1 MYGRENTNAT
11 CQHHGMYTIQS
22 AFDRLLNNRN
32 IDHKDMTSSLRILEQ
47 EAFAITDKVALTVPG
62 GGLKLS
68 YGQLIDTVI
77 KTAESIRPVVADWPK
92 NRPIA
97 LSFSNCPEFVVTFLA
112 LAWNGIPAMP
122 LNPALT
128 AHLAAEPLADEQPG
142 ALITA
147 PGPGALREAAARV
160 DIPCWSMHPD
170 FRIEGMPEA
179 GNTRNMA
186 PGPDSIA
193 LLLQTSGTTGK
204 PKWVPLTH
212 ANLLASIGNIV
223 ATYKLSPD
231 DSTLLVMPLF
241 HVHGLVAALLATLY
255 SGGRVILAPRFSA
268 SHFVEWTLAEKPTWY
283 TAVPSI
289 HQILLGHSEIQNI
302 PGGRFRFIR
311 SCSSFL
317 AAETLV
323 RIEELL
329 GAPLLEAYGMTEAAH
344 QIASNPLPPAD
355 HIVGS
360 VGQATGVEV
369 VILGPEG
376 DILAN
381 GEKGEVA
388 IRGDNVMSGYLDN
401 PEANASTFTNGYL
414 RTGDLGKIDANGYIS
429 LLGRLKDLIN
439 RGGEKIS
446 PAQID
451 DVLLDINGVK
461 EAAAFGVPDTIYGEV
476 VHAAVVQ
483 NGALDEMEILDRC
496 REKLPRFMVPVK
508 IHIVTELPLGPS
520 GKVNRNTLPKALGLA

>member
-1 MYGRENTNAT
+1 MT
-11 CQHHGMYTIQS
+11 QS
-22 AFDRLLNNRN
+22 F
-32 IDHKDMTSSLRILEQ
+32 RILEQ
-47 EAFAITDKVALTVPG
+47 HALQNADKIALTVPG
-62 GGLKLS
+62 GALNMS
-68 YGQLIDTVI
+68 YGELINTVI
-77 KTAESIRPVVADWPK
+77 KTAAALQPVVADWPK

-97 LSFSNCPEFVVTFLA
+97 LSFSNCPEFVVSFLA
-112 LAWNGIPAMP
+112 LAWCGIPAMP

-128 AHLAAEPLADEQPG
+128 ADLAAQPLADEQPG
-142 ALITA
+142 ALMTA

-160 DIPCWSMHPD
+160 GIPSWSMQPD
-170 FRIEGMPEA
+170 FRIDDLPEGSKPR
-179 GNTRNMA
+179 NTV
-186 PGPDSIA
+186 PGSDSIA

-212 ANLLASIGNIV
+212 ANLLASIDNIT
-223 ATYKLSPD
+223 ATYRLTPD

-289 HQILLGHSEIQNI
+289 HQILLGHAEMQNI
-302 PGGRFRFIR
+302 PAGQFRFIR

-317 AAETLV
+317 APETLA
-323 RIEELL
+323 RIEALL

-344 QIASNPLPPAD
+344 QIASNPLPPAER
-355 HIVGS
+355 IVGS
-360 VGQATGVEV
+360 VGKATGTEV
-369 VILGPEG
+369 AILGPDG
-376 DILAN
+376 DILAC

-388 IRGDNVMSGYLDN
+388 IRGENVMNGYLDN
-401 PEANASTFTNGYL
+401 PEANASTFSNGYL
-414 RTGDLGKIDANGYIS
+414 RTGDLGAIDAQGFIT
-429 LLGRLKDLIN
+429 LLGRLKELIN

-451 DVLLDINGVK
+451 DVLLAITGVR
-461 EAAAFGVPDTIYGEV
+461 EAAAFGVPDSLYGEV

-483 NGALDEMEILDRC
+483 NGALDEAEILDQC

-508 IHIVTELPLGPS
+508 IHIITELPHGPS

>member
-1 MYGRENTNAT
+1 
-11 CQHHGMYTIQS
+11 
-22 AFDRLLNNRN
+22 
-32 IDHKDMTSSLRILEQ
+32 MTQTLRILEQ
-47 EAFAITDKVALTVPG
+47 NAVDLADKIALTVPG
-62 GGLKLS
+62 GGMNLT
-68 YGQLIDTVI
+68 YGQLIEAVI
-77 KTAESIRPVVADWPK
+77 QTAESLQPAIADWPRE
-92 NRPIA
+92 RPVA

-112 LAWNGIPAMP
+112 LAWSGIPAMP

-128 AHLAAEPLADEQPG
+128 ADLAAEPLSDEQPG

-160 DIPCWSMHPD
+160 GIPCWTMQPD
-170 FRIEGMPEA
+170 FRIDGIAEG
-179 GNTRNMA
+179 GKTQSRV

-212 ANLLASIGNIV
+212 ANLLASICNIT
-223 ATYKLSPD
+223 ATYRLSPD

-268 SHFVEWTLAEKPTWY
+268 RHFVEWTLAENPSWY

-289 HQILLGHSEIQNI
+289 HHILLGHSEMQNI
-302 PGGRFRFIR
+302 PEGQFRFIR

-317 AAETLV
+317 APETLARV
-323 RIEELL
+323 EALL

-344 QIASNPLPPAD
+344 QIASNPLPPA
-355 HIVGS
+355 VRVAGS

-369 VILGPEG
+369 VILGPDG
-376 DILAN
+376 SILAN
-381 GEKGEVA
+381 NEKGEVA
-388 IRGDNVMSGYLDN
+388 IRGDNVMNGYLDN
-401 PEANASTFTNGYL
+401 PEANAITFSNGYL
-414 RTGDLGKIDANGYIS
+414 RTGDLGEIDANGYIK
-429 LLGRLKDLIN
+429 LLGRLKELIN
-439 RGGEKIS
+439 RGGEKIP

-451 DVLLDINGVK
+451 DVLLDITGVEK
-461 EAAAFGVPDTIYGEV
+461 AAAFGVPDTIYGEV

-483 NGALDEMEILDRC
+483 NGALDEAEILDQC

-520 GKVNRNTLPKALGLA
+520 GKVNRNTLPKELGLA

>member
-1 MYGRENTNAT
+1 
-11 CQHHGMYTIQS
+11 
-22 AFDRLLNNRN
+22 
-32 IDHKDMTSSLRILEQ
+32 
-47 EAFAITDKVALTVPG
+47 
-62 GGLKLS
+62 
-68 YGQLIDTVI
+68 
-77 KTAESIRPVVADWPK
+77 
-92 NRPIA
+92 
-97 LSFSNCPEFVVTFLA
+97 
-112 LAWNGIPAMP
+112 MP

-128 AHLAAEPLADEQPG
+128 ADLAAEPLADEQPG

-147 PGPGALREAAARV
+147 PGPGAVREAATRV
-160 DIPCWSMHPD
+160 GIPCWSMQPD
-170 FRIEGMPEA
+170 FRIDGMPEGGKA
-179 GNTRNMA
+179 RNTV

-212 ANLLASIGNIV
+212 ANLLASIDNIT

-231 DSTLLVMPLF
+231 DATLLVMPLF

-289 HQILLGHSEIQNI
+289 HQILLGNSEMQNI
-302 PGGRFRFIR
+302 PGGLFRFIR

-317 AAETLV
+317 APETLA

-329 GAPLLEAYGMTEAAH
+329 DVPLLEAYGMTEAAH

-355 HIVGS
+355 RITGS
-360 VGQATGVEV
+360 VGQATGVEI
-369 VILGPEG
+369 VILGPDG
-376 DILAN
+376 NILAS

-388 IRGDNVMSGYLDN
+388 IRGNNVMTGYLDN
-401 PEANASTFTNGYL
+401 PEANAKTFTHGFL
-414 RTGDLGKIDANGYIS
+414 RTGDLGEIDTHGYVR
-429 LLGRLKDLIN
+429 LLGRLKELIN

-451 DVLLDINGVK
+451 DVLLNITGVK
-461 EAAAFGVPDTIYGEV
+461 GAAAFGVPDTLYGEV

-483 NGALDEMEILDRC
+483 NGALDEAEILDQC
-496 REKLPRFMVPVK
+496 REKLPRFMVPVT

>member
-1 MYGRENTNAT
+1 
-11 CQHHGMYTIQS
+11 
-22 AFDRLLNNRN
+22 
-32 IDHKDMTSSLRILEQ
+32 MTKSFRILEQ
-47 EAFAITDKVALTVPG
+47 NSRAIADKIALTVPG
-62 GGLKLS
+62 GVLNLS
-68 YGQLIDTVI
+68 YGQLIDAI
-77 KTAESIRPVVADWPK
+77 INTAESMQPAVADWPQ

-97 LSFSNCPEFVVTFLA
+97 LSFSNCPEFVVAFLA

-128 AHLAAEPLADEQPG
+128 ADLAAEPLADGQPG
-142 ALITA
+142 ALIVP
-147 PGPGALREAAARV
+147 PGPGAIREAGTRV
-160 DIPCWSMHPD
+160 GIPCWSMHPD
-170 FRIEGMPEA
+170 FRIDGMPE
-179 GNTRNMA
+179 GGVSRNRV

-204 PKWVPLTH
+204 PKWVPLSH
-212 ANLLASIGNIV
+212 ANLLASIDNII
-223 ATYKLSPD
+223 ATYRLSPD

-268 SHFVEWTLAEKPTWY
+268 SHFAAWTLAEKPTWY

-289 HQILLGHSEIQNI
+289 HQILLGHSEMQNI
-302 PGGRFRFIR
+302 PRGQFRFIR

-317 AAETLV
+317 AQETLV

-355 HIVGS
+355 RITGS

-369 VILGPEG
+369 VILGPDG

-388 IRGDNVMSGYLDN
+388 IRGENVMQGYLDN
-401 PEANASTFTNGYL
+401 PEANASTFSNDYL
-414 RTGDLGKIDANGYIS
+414 RTGDLGEIDAHGYIR
-429 LLGRLKDLIN
+429 LLGRLKELIN

-451 DVLLDINGVK
+451 DVLLKITGVEK
-461 EAAAFGVPDTIYGEV
+461 AAAFGVPDTIYGEV

-483 NGALDEMEILDRC
+483 NGALDEEEILDRF
-496 REKLPRFMVPVK
+496 REKVPRFMVPVK

>member
-1 MYGRENTNAT
+1 
-11 CQHHGMYTIQS
+11 
-22 AFDRLLNNRN
+22 
-32 IDHKDMTSSLRILEQ
+32 MTKSLRILEQ
-47 EAFAITDKVALTVPG
+47 NSQERADKIALTVPG
-62 GGLKLS
+62 GELNLS
-68 YGQLIDTVI
+68 YAQLTDAII
-77 KTAESIRPVVADWPK
+77 KTAESIQPVVAGWPK

-97 LSFSNCPEFVVTFLA
+97 LSFSNCPEFVVSFLA
-112 LAWNGIPAMP
+112 LAWCGIPAMP

-128 AHLAAEPLADEQPG
+128 ADLAAEPLADEQPG

-147 PGPGALREAAARV
+147 PGPSALREAATRV
-160 DIPCWSMHPD
+160 GVPCWTMHPD
-170 FRIEGMPEA
+170 FRIDGMPEGGKA
-179 GNTRNMA
+179 RNTA

-212 ANLLASIGNIV
+212 ANLLASISNITT
-223 ATYKLSPD
+223 TYKLSPD

-268 SHFVEWTLAEKPTWY
+268 SHFVEWTLAERPTWY

-289 HQILLGHSEIQNI
+289 HQILLGQPELQNI
-302 PGGRFRFIR
+302 PKGQFRFIR

-317 AAETLV
+317 APETLT

-329 GAPLLEAYGMTEAAH
+329 GTPLLEAYGMTEAAH
-344 QIASNPLPPAD
+344 QIASNPLPPGD
-355 HIVGS
+355 RVVGS

-369 VILGPEG
+369 AILGTGGDILGPG
-376 DILAN
+376 K
-381 GEKGEVA
+381 KGELAV
-388 IRGDNVMSGYLDN
+388 RGENVMNGYLDN
-401 PEANASTFTNGYL
+401 PEANASTFCNGYL
-414 RTGDLGKIDANGYIS
+414 RTGDLGEIDANGYIR
-429 LLGRLKDLIN
+429 LLGRLKELIN

-451 DVLLDINGVK
+451 DVLLNITGVEK
-461 EAAAFGVPDTIYGEV
+461 AAAFGVPDTIYGEV

-483 NGALDEMEILDRC
+483 NGALDEAEILDRC